1 MLREAAIALLAL
13 AALTAHGAERK
24 PGAAVAANGA
34 LTITLP
40 ADLLRSAEVRDQ
52 LTSGLTTVFLVT
64 VNANDGRVSAK
75 GGARIDVR
83 FALWEEQYVV
93 SLLEGN
99 GQQRRLTF
107 DSEGAFARWWSENPL
122 TVTPP
127 RGYGPGVDV
136 QVTLK
141 MLPFSSQEQ
150 SDTRRWLSRSLSANG
165 NESSP
170 AQSAEILR
178 IIVET
183 SVRRRPLLE
192 RTWSARVKREAAP

>member
-1 MLREAAIALLAL
+1 LLAL
-13 AALTAHGAERK
+13 AAMTAYGADPK

-52 LTSGLTTVFLVT
+52 LTSGLTTVFV
-64 VNANDGRVSAK
+64 VSVSASDGRVSAK

-93 SLLEGN
+93 SLLEGT
-99 GQQRRLTF
+99 GQQRRLIF
-107 DSEGAFARWWSENPL
+107 DSEAAFARWWIENPL

-127 RGYGPGVDV
+127 RGYGQGVDV

-141 MLPFSSQEQ
+141 MLPFSAQEQ
-150 SDTRRWLSRSLSANG
+150 SDTRRWLSGNLSANAS
-165 NESSP
+165 EATK

-192 RTWSARVKREAAP
+192 RQWSVRTRREGTP